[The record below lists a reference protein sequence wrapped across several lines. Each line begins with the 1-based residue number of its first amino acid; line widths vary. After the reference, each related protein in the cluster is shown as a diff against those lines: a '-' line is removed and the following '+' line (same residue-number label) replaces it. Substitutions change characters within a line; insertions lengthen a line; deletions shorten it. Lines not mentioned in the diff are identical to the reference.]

1 MKNDAP
7 KPTPIE
13 VQKCYTLV
21 DSSDICYKIKLTF
34 SSDKLIIDI
43 IQEDSFPKIYYSS
56 FFILEE
62 IQKMINGLDY
72 LILLMNQ
79 LIQ

>member
-13 VQKCYTLV
+13 IQKCYNLV

-34 SSDKLIIDI
+34 SSDKL
-43 IQEDSFPKIYYSS
+43 SNYRYNSRR
-56 FFILEE
+56 FFS
-62 IQKMINGLDY
+62 
-72 LILLMNQ
+72 
-79 LIQ
+79 